1 MTKEPRVK
9 KRRRLLQFAAVL
21 IALLALWFLC
31 VDRSW
36 FVEQCLDCGYLR
48 SVVQYR
54 VFAIPVDERSQ
65 EYDSALQ
72 RIAHDLGVPC
82 PHRRYPRTHWQRLWG
97 LCYCAQPCITGT
109 AGLTGGEWYDDEVAA
124 LVKAMASADPTLAN
138 EFRRRALYERD
149 REYLRDF
156 FDTLRHPS
164 QTNAKL
170 DKKRE

>member
-1 MTKEPRVK
+1 MK
-9 KRRRLLQFAAVL
+9 KRRRLLQVAAVL

-36 FVEQCLDCGYLR
+36 FIDQCLDCGNDR
-48 SVVQYR
+48 SVIQYR
-54 VFAIPVDERSQ
+54 VLAIPIHETSREDHSV
-65 EYDSALQ
+65 LQ
-72 RIAHDLGVPC
+72 RVAHDLGVPC
-82 PHRRYPRTHWQRLWG
+82 PHRRYHRMHWHRWWG
-97 LCYCAQPCITGT
+97 LCFCARPCITGT
-109 AGLTGGEWYDDEVAA
+109 TGLSGGEWYDDEVAVR
-124 LVKAMASADPTLAN
+124 VKAMASADPTLAN

-156 FDTLRHPS
+156 FDTLKHPS